1 MSASHADG
9 RFEGAGGVEIYWQ
22 AWLPEGSLRAVVVLA
37 HGASEHG
44 GRYAWVGEH
53 LASRGYALYAL
64 DHRGHGRSGGTRAV
78 IDRLERAVDD
88 IDTMR
93 ATAIAR
99 QPGAPVF
106 LLGHSMGG
114 CLALAYALRY
124 QDRLNGLVLSAPVAA
139 LETASPAERVL
150 GAILSA
156 VAPAVGVFE
165 IDPNLVSRDPE
176 VVRDYEQDPLN
187 SHGKLPARTVAE
199 ITSEVRSFHDR
210 VPELRLP
217 LLVMYGTADELVV
230 PDGSVMVHERA
241 GSRDK
246 RIIPYDGLYHEI
258 LNEPERG
265 RVVEDLAA
273 WLDERVTAPVAG

>member
-1 MSASHADG
+1 MSVNHEED

-22 AWLPEGSLRAVVVLA
+22 AWLPAGAVRAVVLLA

-44 GRYAWVGEH
+44 GRYAWVGEQ
-53 LASRGYALYAL
+53 LAGRGYALYAL

-78 IDRLERAVDD
+78 IDRLERAVSD
-88 IDTMR
+88 IETLR
-93 ATAIAR
+93 ARASGR
-99 QPGAPVF
+99 HPGAPVF

-114 CLALAYALRY
+114 CLALAYALRH
-124 QDRLNGLVLSAPVAA
+124 QDRLDGLALSGAVAA
-139 LETASPAERVL
+139 VETASPVERVL
-150 GAILSA
+150 GAVLSA

-165 IDPNLVSRDPE
+165 VDPKLVSRDPE

-187 SHGKLPARTVAE
+187 HHGKLPARTVAE
-199 ITSEVRSFHDR
+199 ITREVRGFHDR

-217 LLVMYGTADELVV
+217 LLVMYGTADDLVV

-241 GSRDK
+241 GSEDK
-246 RIIPYDGLYHEI
+246 RIIPYEGLYHEI

-265 RVVEDLAA
+265 RVVEDLVA
-273 WLDERVTAPVAG
+273 WLDQHMAAA